1 MLDAELGAV
10 REAPGADAYR
20 AARVLELHEG
30 EARVAALR
38 NQAVQLGTA
47 IEAGG
52 RRLEALRGG
61 YLDDPR
67 SHLRHASEPE
77 PPAETQ
83 RRRLAEA
90 WAALSVGLLV
100 IALAVIVWFRV
111 MSPVLAIL
119 VLFGAYLGIEAF
131 FRRDIRTLVLRFSM
145 ALALITFVIL
155 GVTFLRE
162 LLLAGLLALGL
173 LLIVDNLGELR
184 RRGT

>member
-1 MLDAELGAV
+1 VEV
-10 REAPGADAYR
+10 
-20 AARVLELHEG
+20 H
-30 EARVAALR
+30 
-38 NQAVQLGTA
+38 
-47 IEAGG
+47 
-52 RRLEALRGG
+52 
-61 YLDDPR
+61 
-67 SHLRHASEPE
+67 
-77 PPAETQ
+77 

-111 MSPVLAIL
+111 MSPVLAIV